1 MIELVNEANTAIDV
15 AVREIVSTAHRPEG
29 SYVSLPVLYPS
40 GSTVVV
46 RVSGGPAKFLVTDFG
61 MGHTEAEMMG
71 CDRIY
76 VRQARAIAQKSGVG
90 FDEDAFFAVQV
101 SQDQLA
107 GAIITVGNC
116 SSEAVAVSAFK
127 LAEKTATDAS
137 EFLISKLETAFGH
150 AQVSRKEKLV
160 GASNH
165 EWEFAAAVK
174 DGRRTSLFEFAT
186 KHPNSVANV
195 AMKMGDIALLGHAPR
210 RIVMV
215 HSKVEMGTYL
225 GVLAHSA
232 SIVEETVSVDQI
244 RKLAEAA

>member
-1 MIELVNEANTAIDV
+1 M
-15 AVREIVSTAHRPEG
+15 
-29 SYVSLPVLYPS
+29 
-40 GSTVVV
+40 
-46 RVSGGPAKFLVTDFG
+46 
-61 MGHTEAEMMG
+61 
-71 CDRIY
+71 
-76 VRQARAIAQKSGVG
+76 
-90 FDEDAFFAVQV
+90 
-101 SQDQLA
+101 
-107 GAIITVGNC
+107 
-116 SSEAVAVSAFK
+116 
-127 LAEKTATDAS
+127 
-137 EFLISKLETAFGH
+137 
-150 AQVSRKEKLV
+150 

-232 SIVEETVSVDQI
+232 SIVEETVSVNQI